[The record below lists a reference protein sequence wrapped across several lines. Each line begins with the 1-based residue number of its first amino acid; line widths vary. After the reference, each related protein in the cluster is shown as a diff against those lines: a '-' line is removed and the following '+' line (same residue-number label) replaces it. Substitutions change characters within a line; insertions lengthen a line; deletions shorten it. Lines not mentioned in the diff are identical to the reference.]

1 MDINKIYSSDYLKA
15 DDLGGIES
23 RPVLA
28 TINDVSLET
37 MQDNTQKICV
47 HFQGYDKGLL
57 LNVTNARNLS
67 SYMGPET
74 DGWKGKQAVLYVTM
88 VDYAGKSTEGIRVRQ
103 PKPQAPKPA
112 PVPKEDDFSDS
123 IPF

>member
-47 HFQGYDKGLL
+47 HFDSYDKGLL

-67 SYMGPET
+67 SYLGPET
-74 DGWKGKQAVLYVTM
+74 DGWIGKQAVLYVTM

-103 PKPQAPKPA
+103 PKPQAAKPA
-112 PVPKEDDFSDS
+112 PAARELDDK